1 MNGLAIMNLAHAIA
15 VVAHDGQSRKGAGEP
30 YINHVE
36 RVADSVYGWKLKSVA
51 YLHDV
56 IEDTPIEFN
65 DLAMIGIPEDIAH
78 SVSILSRLQ
87 GQTYSEF
94 IDRIIEYNSIL
105 EVDIIK
111 VKIADIEDNLRDLDT
126 TEFWSMRKRY
136 MKSLL
141 KLQDALERSN

>member
-1 MNGLAIMNLAHAIA
+1 MNGLAVMNLAHAIA

-36 RVADSVYGWKLKSVA
+36 RVADSLYGWKLKSIA

-56 IEDTPIEFN
+56 IEDTEITFN
-65 DLAMIGIPEDIAH
+65 DLNNIGISKDISYA
-78 SVSILSRLQ
+78 VFILSRQ
-87 GQTYSEF
+87 EGQAYSEF
-94 IDRIIEYNSIL
+94 IDRIIAYKSIL
-105 EVDIIK
+105 DIDIIS

-136 MKSLL
+136 MKALL
-141 KLQDALERSN
+141 RLQEALEGE

>member
-36 RVADSVYGWKLKSVA
+36 RVADSVYGWKLKSIA
-51 YLHDV
+51 YLHDT
-56 IEDTPIEFN
+56 IEDTYITMES
-65 DLAMIGIPEDIAH
+65 LEAMRIPMDIIGPVVLLTRHEG
-78 SVSILSRLQ
+78 L
-87 GQTYSEF
+87 TYTQF
-94 IDRIIEYNSIL
+94 IDRMIEDGNPD
-105 EVDIIK
+105 VFK
-111 VKIADIEDNLRDLDT
+111 VKIADINDNLRDLDA
-126 TEFWSMRKRY
+126 TEFWSMRKKY

>member
-36 RVADSVYGWKLKSVA
+36 RVANSVYGWKAKSVS

-56 IEDTPIEFN
+56 VEDTHLTF
-65 DLAMIGIPEDIAH
+65 DSLSLIGIPSDPIIWRVARLTRNEDE
-78 SVSILSRLQ
+78 
-87 GQTYSEF
+87 TYTEF
-94 IDRIIEYNSIL
+94 IDRIIESDDEIVL
-105 EVDIIK
+105 K
-111 VKIADIEDNLRDLDT
+111 VKIADIEDNLSDLDT

-136 MKSLL
+136 MKALL
-141 KLQDALERSN
+141 RLQEALEGE